1 MPRHVS
7 AGEGP
12 AGTLATAQRRSV
24 LVGLLVGIP
33 LSAIFLVLAL
43 RNVDLDRVRDTLADA
58 RVGLVLAG
66 VAAIACVY
74 ALQATRWRTIANV
87 PSVPLPRYVA
97 MVVSGVACNNV
108 LPGRLGD
115 IFRARWLSVAGG
127 IPGGRSFAS
136 VVLDRVADVSTLVL
150 FLLLSLWFVTDADW
164 LRWLV
169 AGGVLLLGL
178 TAGLLV
184 FARSYTARR
193 TRERRQRR
201 GLLRRL
207 ARDTAEGLAEPL
219 GRRRT
224 SIAAATSI
232 AAWAAWA
239 ASAVLVARAV
249 GIELSP
255 TDALFTTAAL
265 NLGVAIPSSPGFIG
279 TYQWLAVSALGL
291 LDVSREDALAFAILM
306 HAAWYVP
313 TTLVGGGLLM
323 VGGVRRLRS
332 RSLERSQESATR

>member
-1 MPRHVS
+1 MS
-7 AGEGP
+7 AGEST
-12 AGTLATAQRRSV
+12 AGTLTTAQRRSV
-24 LVGLLVGIP
+24 LVGLVVGIP

-58 RVGLVLAG
+58 RAGLVLAG
-66 VAAIACVY
+66 VAAIGCVY
-74 ALQATRWRTIANV
+74 ALQGTRWRIIANV
-87 PSVPLPRYVA
+87 PSVSRQRFVA

-127 IPGGRSFAS
+127 IPGGRSFAT
-136 VVLDRVADVSTLVL
+136 VVLDRVADVATLVL
-150 FLLLSLWFVTDADW
+150 FLLLSLWFVTDAAW

-169 AGGVLLLGL
+169 GGGLVLLAL
-178 TAGLLV
+178 TAALLT
-184 FARSYTARR
+184 FARSYTTRR
-193 TRERRQRR
+193 ARERRRR
-201 GLLRRL
+201 GLVRRL

-224 SIAAATSI
+224 AEVAVLSVAAWGAWALAAT
-232 AAWAAWA
+232 
-239 ASAVLVARAV
+239 LLARAV
-249 GIELSP
+249 GIELST
-255 TDALFTTAAL
+255 TDALFTTAVL

-313 TTLVGGGLLM
+313 TTLVGGALLL
-323 VGGVRRLRS
+323 VGGLQRVRS
-332 RSLERSQESATR
+332 RTSAGSHESAAR